1 MTELNFGES
10 VSCWLGKVVNIKDP
24 HESGRVQVRI
34 YGRHDDISNIPD
46 ESLPWALVIQPVTS
60 AAQGRLGSAPVGL
73 TKNSQVFGFWLDSD
87 HQYPLIMGTIG
98 KSGDIIPGQTE
109 NGAPAVDITTGS
121 IPSSAQ
127 ASTPHPYNPYSSL
140 FPGRISIA
148 DIDSGQA
155 NIFSIKN
162 NFGSVI
168 TKDVENL
175 LAIPKVPTIGYIAP
189 GGSSDALRLSRQVDP
204 LGKISSLPCVP
215 SLMISFFDL
224 SSLVSG
230 ALAKVLSTVVNA
242 MVKAF
247 LDLAKKIGLF
257 KLLQML
263 NQLAS
268 ELRAVSQLL
277 GILSKLS
284 CVITPL
290 TGGISAAD
298 YALARAIT
306 ELNNMVG
313 YVHGVTTAIS
323 SEIQATIFAVKS
335 TALPASNIKT
345 SITAVPLASLI
356 VTQPPANFVQSYV
369 SIKNDPFPGYIG
381 WYDPLNPGGDKVY
394 TLRNG
399 QPNYNSAQEHL
410 EGEMQLQ
417 FSKNISSGFT
427 GNTNTIVSND
437 LLKTVDH
444 TVTTATQYAAAFSI
458 GIGLLTNPS
467 AIQTIAAAAIAD
479 VINAVN
485 VIIKTCNALQVIA
498 TTTTANPLA
507 LLRKIAKLAKLL
519 KSSSHIGEQSKLA
532 IKRQMFKT
540 SIGAINF

>member
-1 MTELNFGES
+1 MKKLLLLLIPICLYGQPDLKLLPIKES
-10 VSCWLGKVVNIKDP
+10 MWIFDVEILP
-24 HESGRVQVRI
+24 
-34 YGRHDDISNIPD
+34 DDIGCLD
-46 ESLPWALVIQPVTS
+46 TAYGL
-60 AAQGRLGSAPVGL
+60 PVGVH
-73 TKNSQVFGFWLDSD
+73 K
-87 HQYPLIMGTIG
+87 
-98 KSGDIIPGQTE
+98 
-109 NGAPAVDITTGS
+109 
-121 IPSSAQ
+121 
-127 ASTPHPYNPYSSL
+127 
-140 FPGRISIA
+140 
-148 DIDSGQA
+148 
-155 NIFSIKN
+155 
-162 NFGSVI
+162 
-168 TKDVENL
+168 NL

-204 LGKISSLPCVP
+204 LGRISALPCVP

-345 SITAVPLASLI
+345 SISAVPLASLV
-356 VTQPPANFVQSYV
+356 VTQPPTNFVQSYV

-427 GNTNTIVSND
+427 SNTNTIVSND

-444 TVTTATQYAAAFSI
+444 TVTTAAQYANSATIFHLNMQGEFGLGEQLPSILNNSGTGTANTIGNGDLGVATQGATANSSYTLIVSVRKNNAQYQRGQLNDPAAFNY
-458 GIGLLTNPS
+458 GPYGLQP
-467 AIQTIAAAAIAD
+467 
-479 VINAVN
+479 
-485 VIIKTCNALQVIA
+485 K
-498 TTTTANPLA
+498 
-507 LLRKIAKLAKLL
+507 
-519 KSSSHIGEQSKLA
+519 
-532 IKRQMFKT
+532 
-540 SIGAINF
+540 